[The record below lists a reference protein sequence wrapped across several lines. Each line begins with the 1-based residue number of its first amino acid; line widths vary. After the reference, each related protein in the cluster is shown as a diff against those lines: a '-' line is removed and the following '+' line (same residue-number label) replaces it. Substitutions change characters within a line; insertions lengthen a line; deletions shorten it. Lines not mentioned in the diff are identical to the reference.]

1 MSEKDKKV
9 TRSRKRSVSFSEEI
23 TIIGYSEPEID
34 GENERKILEKIDR
47 PKKIEPKTLYEHIDG
62 GDSNLEDVASPK
74 SFFINLGRNQVL

>member
-23 TIIGYSEPEID
+23 TIIGYSEPAID

-47 PKKIEPKTLYEHIDG
+47 PRKFEPKTLYKHIDG
-62 GDSNLEDVASPK
+62 GDSNLEEVAPPK
-74 SFFINLGRNQVL
+74 TFFMN